1 MFQNATS
8 FNQNIGAWNVTRATT
23 FAGMFNGASS
33 FNQNIGGWNTTFC
46 VEMSY
51 MFEGASSFNQ
61 NIGGWNTSLVE
72 YMTNMFYDA
81 PLFDQDLGLWNV
93 RSVTDLSGFIGPVPN
108 ALSTSN
114 YNSLLI
120 GWGSQNV
127 QRNVIADFGSSMY
140 TGAAS
145 PSKGTLTSVK
155 GWMISDGGL
164 E

>member
-1 MFQNATS
+1 
-8 FNQNIGAWNVTRATT
+8 
-23 FAGMFNGASS
+23 
-33 FNQNIGGWNTTFC
+33 
-46 VEMSY
+46 MSY
-51 MFEGASSFNQ
+51 MFSGASSFNQ

-72 YMTNMFYDA
+72 YMANMFYDA

-93 RSVTDLSGFIGPVPN
+93 TSVTDLSGFIGPVPN

-140 TGAAS
+140 TGTAS
-145 PSKGTLTSVK
+145 PSRGTLTSVYE
-155 GWMISDGGL
+155 WMISDGGL